1 MKRASLRH
9 LIQILLTGEACESN
23 QCVSMQRLLG
33 PGVRSVPT
41 SCSFAGT
48 WLCPVTPHTVVQAQ
62 NEEGRIM
69 DVVSLLVYSLPP
81 SLASCSFSLNSGF
94 FGLQLSPSL
103 QQFIYQP
110 KMLWRFPP
118 WKLYDSG
125 PQKIVSPMK

>member
-1 MKRASLRH
+1 
-9 LIQILLTGEACESN
+9 
-23 QCVSMQRLLG
+23 MQRLLG

-81 SLASCSFSLNSGF
+81 SLASTWLPDWSFSNKHQIKSK
-94 FGLQLSPSL
+94 PHAV
-103 QQFIYQP
+103 
-110 KMLWRFPP
+110 
-118 WKLYDSG
+118 
-125 PQKIVSPMK
+125 KI